1 MIASF
6 HKRIHD
12 VVADDDD
19 LVFDADVA
27 VAVGDDDDIVVV
39 VDVVLL
45 GLGDWCP

>member
-27 VAVGDDDDIVVV
+27 VGDDDVVVV